1 MTQPSAP
8 AADTSPHALYTERLT
23 LRRGVAAAL
32 LRRERVLSNL
42 RLAVFAAGVG
52 VLWLAYGPNGLP
64 AAWLLLPLVA
74 FIALV
79 LLHDHVIRKRTA
91 AERAAAFY
99 ERGLSRLEDRW
110 AGGGETGERFLDPSH
125 LYAADLDLFGQG
137 SLFELLSTARTR
149 MGEETLAAWLLAPS
163 TLDEARARQAAVT
176 ELRPKLDLREDLAR
190 LGADVRAGV
199 DAAALRAWACA
210 PAAPVSHAARVAA
223 AVLVVCLLAA
233 AAGWYALGMGAI
245 PFVAVL
251 VLEAALAARLR
262 SRVLPVIRAAG
273 RPARDLALLA
283 ELLERI
289 ESEQFTSPR
298 LVALRASLDAGGEP
312 PSRRVAR
319 LRRLLE
325 LLEARQNQLFA
336 PIAAMLLW
344 STQLGLAIEA
354 WRARSGAAVPRWLE
368 AVGEFEALCALASHA
383 FEHPADPFPEL
394 LEGGI
399 RYEAEGLG
407 HPLLPE
413 ARGVRNDLRLGPALR
428 LLVVSGSNM
437 SGKSTWLRT
446 IGTNAVLAF
455 AGAPVRA
462 RSMALSPLALGSS
475 LRILD
480 SLQSGASKF
489 YAEITRI
496 GEIVTQARGERP
508 LLFLLD
514 EILNGTNSHD
524 RRIGAEAIVK
534 SLVDRGAI
542 GLVTTHDLALARIAD
557 ELAPRAENVHFE
569 DQLVDGEMRFDYRLR
584 PGVVARSN
592 ALALMRAVGLEV

>member
-1 MTQPSAP
+1 
-8 AADTSPHALYTERLT
+8 
-23 LRRGVAAAL
+23 
-32 LRRERVLSNL
+32 
-42 RLAVFAAGVG
+42 
-52 VLWLAYGPNGLP
+52 
-64 AAWLLLPLVA
+64 
-74 FIALV
+74 
-79 LLHDHVIRKRTA
+79 
-91 AERAAAFY
+91 
-99 ERGLSRLEDRW
+99 
-110 AGGGETGERFLDPSH
+110 
-125 LYAADLDLFGQG
+125 
-137 SLFELLSTARTR
+137 
-149 MGEETLAAWLLAPS
+149 
-163 TLDEARARQAAVT
+163 
-176 ELRPKLDLREDLAR
+176 
-190 LGADVRAGV
+190 
-199 DAAALRAWACA
+199 
-210 PAAPVSHAARVAA
+210 
-223 AVLVVCLLAA
+223 
-233 AAGWYALGMGAI
+233 
-245 PFVAVL
+245 
-251 VLEAALAARLR
+251 
-262 SRVLPVIRAAG
+262 
-273 RPARDLALLA
+273 
-283 ELLERI
+283 
-289 ESEQFTSPR
+289 
-298 LVALRASLDAGGEP
+298 
-312 PSRRVAR
+312 VAR

-354 WRARSGAAVPRWLE
+354 WRALSGAAVPRWLE
-368 AVGEFEALCALASHA
+368 AVGEFEALCALASYA

-413 ARGVRNDLRLGPALR
+413 ARSVRNDLQLGPALR

-534 SLVDRGAI
+534 SLVDRDAI